1 MVYGYVDIYIGVGSN
16 LGDRRENILNGL
28 NFINC
33 HVTLTKISSIYESPP
48 WGYKAQPPF
57 LNCVCRGVTSM
68 TPKSVLDLLKD
79 AEKYLGRKPNIR
91 WGPRVFDADIL
102 FYGQLMMNESYLE
115 IPHPRVPERAFV
127 LVPLLEIAPNFI
139 HPSNGRSVQDM
150 MSTVTGIE
158 ELEKWGCVSPC
169 EISNKWARST
179 YDQEQAIVDSSAEE
193 NMTFL

>member
-1 MVYGYVDIYIGVGSN
+1 
-16 LGDRRENILNGL
+16 
-28 NFINC
+28 
-33 HVTLTKISSIYESPP
+33 
-48 WGYKAQPPF
+48 
-57 LNCVCRGVTSM
+57 
-68 TPKSVLDLLKD
+68 
-79 AEKYLGRKPNIR
+79 R